1 MTGRTLCELSAS
13 GLRGV
18 YVGRIESEGGG
29 IDIEGDGIEGIAF
42 EGGGIEGIAFEGGG
56 IEGTIDFEGGGI
68 EGIIDFEGGGIDG
81 IIDFE
86 GDGIN
91 FLGPRIRLS
100 ESSMP
105 AGY

>member
-42 EGGGIEGIAFEGGG
+42 EGGGIEGI
-56 IEGTIDFEGGGI
+56 T
-68 EGIIDFEGGGIDG
+68 DFEGGGIDG

>member
-42 EGGGIEGIAFEGGG
+42 EGGGIEGI
-56 IEGTIDFEGGGI
+56 IDFEGGGI
-68 EGIIDFEGGGIDG
+68 EGITDFEGGGIDG